1 MRIMHIFANTLGR
14 WRAGL
19 KVFLVV
25 FLQKKNSSSFSE
37 EKEAKRLLGLGSL
50 AIVFLLGGA
59 ALASES
65 APFSSARDTAAL
77 VSESDSFVPGKP
89 LRVGLW
95 LRLKPGWHTYWSNPG
110 DAGAPPTL
118 DITGAPAGGI
128 VYPAPEK
135 RVDGP
140 FTSYAY
146 TNQVLLPV
154 TVTPASGAK
163 TLSLDAAATWLVCAQ
178 ICVPEDAK
186 FHLELPAG
194 NGAPGP
200 DAALFAAADARTPRA
215 SPFAAH
221 VAADGTLWL
230 AAPNLQ
236 LREATF
242 FPAEPGVIDQD
253 VAQTLRV
260 TAQTVQLALKPAKKP
275 LASLAGVLALT
286 DAGGQTEFLAVNA
299 TPAPVPAGPP
309 AGGEV
314 AAAPAASLAG
324 PATEAVSAGLGRA
337 LLLAFAGGLI
347 LNLMPCVLPVLAMKA
362 LALARLGG
370 AAQGR
375 VRREAVLYTL
385 GVLAAFGVIGGIT
398 LIARA
403 AGGEAGWGVQFQ
415 SALFTTVMAWLLFG
429 IGLNLSGVFE
439 VGGGLIGAGQGLA
452 SRGAFFTGLL
462 AVVVATP
469 CTAPFMGAAL
479 AAALALPAV
488 AGMLIFLALGLGLAA
503 PYALLAVAPG
513 LARLLPKPG
522 AWMEVLKQVLAFPM
536 YGAALWMV
544 WVASQQVGPTGLAAV
559 FLSLLLVGF
568 AAWAAGRA
576 QRAERAPLLRGAAL
590 AAVLLGLGCL
600 FGLDAPAGAV
610 AARAADGSEP
620 FSTARLG
627 ALRAAHRPV
636 LVDMSAAW
644 CVTCLVN
651 ERVALSPDRVR
662 AAFARHKVAYLKGD
676 WTRQDAAITAY
687 LKANG
692 RSGVPL
698 YVYYPAAGTPLVLP
712 QILTP
717 DLVIRTLEQG

>member
-1 MRIMHIFANTLGR
+1 MGLTRLFGRFGARNKSLFASFSSE
-14 WRAGL
+14 
-19 KVFLVV
+19 KEE
-25 FLQKKNSSSFSE
+25 SSFFE
-37 EKEAKRLLGLGSL
+37 KKEAKKLLFFCGFALG
-50 AIVFLLGGA
+50 FLLVGGA
-59 ALASES
+59 WGSES
-65 APFSSARDTAAL
+65 APFTSARDTAAL

-89 LRVGLW
+89 LRLGLW

-118 DITGAPAGGI
+118 DITGATAGGI

-135 RVDGP
+135 LVDGP

-154 TVTPASGAK
+154 TVTPAKDAK

-194 NGAPGP
+194 TGAPGA
-200 DAALFAAADARTPRA
+200 DAALFSAADARTPLA

-221 VAADGTLWL
+221 FAVDGTLWL
-230 AAPNLQ
+230 AAPGLKP
-236 LREATF
+236 RAAAF
-242 FPAEPGVIDQD
+242 YPAEPGVIDQGA
-253 VAQTLRV
+253 AQGLVV
-260 TAQTVQLALKPAKKP
+260 TPRTVRLALKWVKAAP
-275 LASLAGVLALT
+275 ASLAGVLALT
-286 DAGGQTEFLAVNA
+286 DPGGQTEYLSVSA
-299 TPAPVPAGPP
+299 TKAPVPA
-309 AGGEV
+309 E
-314 AAAPAASLAG
+314 AAPEIS
-324 PATEAVSAGLGRA
+324 SGLGRA

-370 AAQGR
+370 AAKAR

-385 GVLAAFGVIGGIT
+385 GVLAAFGVIGGVT

-403 AGGEAGWGVQFQ
+403 AGAEAGWGVQFQ

-439 VGGGLIGAGQGLA
+439 VGGGLIGAGQGFA

-488 AGMLIFLALGLGLAA
+488 AGMLIFLALGLGLSA
-503 PYALLAVAPG
+503 PYALLGVAPG
-513 LARLLPKPG
+513 LARLLPRPG

-544 WVASQQVGPTGLAAV
+544 WVASQQVGPAGLAAV

-576 QRAERAPLLRGAAL
+576 QRTERAPWLRGAAV

-600 FGLDAPAGAV
+600 FGLNAPAGAV
-610 AARAADGSEP
+610 AARASDGSEP
-620 FSTARLG
+620 FSPARLA

-651 ERVALSPDRVR
+651 ERVALSPQSVR
-662 AAFARHKVAYLKGD
+662 AAFGRHKVVYLKGD
-676 WTRQDAAITAY
+676 WTRQDASITAY

-698 YVYYPAAGTPLVLP
+698 YVYYPAAGEPVVLP

-717 DLVIRTLEQG
+717 DLVIRAVEQG